1 MVIVE
6 ASAPAASAAARSLTQ
21 DSETGGN
28 IPENVQQEAGS
39 QGTTSPSAVTAMMG
53 GGNPGGPVKS
63 QVKSRP
69 SRETEAASTYFIPA
83 SDIWIPANTE
93 DFQPLVVQTVL
104 VAGKLMRLFAMPVDI
119 FSTMPGVT
127 QKRASLMAGSE
138 TGGKEQR
145 NFHSTI

>member
-1 MVIVE
+1 M
-6 ASAPAASAAARSLTQ
+6 ALSR
-21 DSETGGN
+21 
-28 IPENVQQEAGS
+28 
-39 QGTTSPSAVTAMMG
+39 
-53 GGNPGGPVKS
+53 
-63 QVKSRP
+63 VKSRP